1 MPFIKANNLSKFVDH
16 YNKNLSIW
24 EGGICYVYFL
34 KLCNKLPTAATGT
47 FTYPLGHSVSV
58 EDNLPI

>member
-16 YNKNLSIW
+16 YNENMSICG
-24 EGGICYVYFL
+24 GGICYVYFFN
-34 KLCNKLPTAATGT
+34 LCNKLPTAATGT